1 MRRRSVQRVKRSQ
14 RSQRS
19 QRGQRGAALLIAMII
34 VTLIATLASA
44 MVWQQWRAVQVEAA
58 ERARVQSAWILS
70 GALDWARLILRED
83 ARNGGADHLGEP
95 WATPLA
101 EARLSSFLAADKS
114 NTDDAPEA
122 FLSGSITDAQSHYN
136 LRNLVEAGQVV
147 AVEQA
152 ALQRLFE
159 SIAVAPGVAGRI
171 ATGLANALGA
181 SAPSTK
187 TGTSAGTVAGSV
199 DSGAPLLPQSVAQLT
214 WLGVDEAT
222 VRLIAPYV
230 VLLPVRTT
238 VNINTA
244 PAQVLAA
251 VIDKLDPGGAERL
264 VQARQRSPFDTLE
277 KAQPLLGSG
286 IVLDAQ
292 RVGVSSSYFE
302 LRGRLRLADKVLE
315 ERSLVE
321 RRGLEIIPLQRQRES
336 LREVAG

>member
-1 MRRRSVQRVKRSQ
+1 MRRRSVQRAQPGQ
-14 RSQRS
+14 RN

-83 ARNGGADHLGEP
+83 GRSGGADHLGEP

-122 FLSGSITDAQSHYN
+122 FLSGSITDAQSRYN

-171 ATGLANALGA
+171 ATGLANALG
-181 SAPSTK
+181 PSGPAAK
-187 TGTSAGTVAGSV
+187 TGTGAGTGADTGNT
-199 DSGAPLLPQSVAQLT
+199 DSSAPLLPQSVAQLT

-264 VQARQRSPFDTLE
+264 VQARLRSPFDTLE
-277 KAQPLLGSG
+277 KVQPLLGSG

-315 ERSLVE
+315 ELSLVE

>member
-1 MRRRSVQRVKRSQ
+1 MRRRSAQREKG
-14 RSQRS
+14 SQRS
-19 QRGQRGAALLIAMII
+19 QRGERGAALLIAMLI

-83 ARNGGADHLGEP
+83 ARSGGADHLGEP

-101 EARLSSFLAADKS
+101 EARLSSFLAADKG

-159 SIAVAPGVAGRI
+159 SIAVAPGVAARI

-181 SAPSTK
+181 SAPSAK
-187 TGTSAGTVAGSV
+187 TGTSAST
-199 DSGAPLLPQSVAQLT
+199 DSADTGAPLLPQSVAQLT

-251 VIDKLDPGGAERL
+251 VIDKLDAGGAERL
-264 VQARQRSPFDTLE
+264 VQARLRSPFDTLE

>member
-1 MRRRSVQRVKRSQ
+1 MRRRSVQRAQ
-14 RSQRS
+14 PG

-83 ARNGGADHLGEP
+83 ARSGGADHLGEP

-122 FLSGSITDAQSHYN
+122 FLSGSITDAQSRYN

-171 ATGLANALGA
+171 AAGLANALGA
-181 SAPSTK
+181 SAPSAK
-187 TGTSAGTVAGSV
+187 TGTSAGTGTGSA
-199 DSGAPLLPQSVAQLT
+199 DTGAPLLPQSVAQLT

-264 VQARQRSPFDTLE
+264 VQARLRSPFDTLE